1 MLAQQPAQGIL
12 QSGDW
17 GSAKSYHIICGCGQ
31 PDHCHDL
38 WIEAEDVGLNVSIHT
53 RVESKW
59 WSLNR
64 FKQIW
69 TLLTKGYL
77 EQEVVL
83 IMDEQTALNY
93 AETLKAAIK
102 DVKNFKKS

>member
-1 MLAQQPAQGIL
+1 MLAQQPARGIL

-17 GSAKSYHIICGCGQ
+17 GSAKSYHIVCGCGQ
-31 PDHCHDL
+31 SNHCHDL
-38 WIEAEDVGLNVSIHT
+38 WIEAEDTGINVSIHT

-77 EQEVVL
+77 EQETVL
-83 IMDEQTALNY
+83 TMDQQTALNY
-93 AETLKAAIK
+93 AETLKVAIN